1 MTALVIN
8 KDAASGFTASD
19 KDIARCAS
27 KAQTMVGKART
38 LANDARILGS
48 IALIAADKG
57 ETAIDGVKVFTNGA
71 QRSNFTKGL
80 HAILMGPAA
89 KPLAAIDA
97 DVLDLVITNG
107 RLVETTKCD
116 LGRKVRDEI
125 GLIVIRTALGHTKAD
140 AANARHLTA
149 ALTEVGADTLTAAN
163 FAEVKSAFNASRQG
177 KTANKATKAKG
188 EGITLEQVLAFLA
201 VPENTRQAVD
211 AGMLNHLV
219 SAYAKDMG
227 VLQQAMLTAAN
238 G

>member
-8 KDAASGFTASD
+8 KDATTGFTVSD
-19 KDIARCAS
+19 KDIAKCAS

-38 LANDARILGS
+38 LANDARILGA

-71 QRSNFTKGL
+71 QRTNITKGI
-80 HAILMGPAA
+80 HAVLAGPTASA
-89 KPLAAIDA
+89 LAHVDA
-97 DVLDLVITNG
+97 EVLALVVNNG
-107 RLVETTKCD
+107 RLVESTKCD

-125 GLIVIRTALGHTKAD
+125 GLIILRTALGHNKAT
-140 AANARHLTA
+140 AANNRHLSA
-149 ALTEVGADTLTAAN
+149 ALLECRCARVTAAN
-163 FAEVKSAFNASRQG
+163 FAEIKSAFNASRQG
-177 KTANKATKAKG
+177 KTANKTTKAKG